1 MKLYCL
7 LKIPCLFGYI
17 CKKLLSI
24 FVNYLLKRFCK
35 LFCLPKSMLSFPLQ
49 VKKKLQ
55 FWREVRS
62 QSHRSLPQVWGD
74 TLTATLIKSQDLS
87 NEPTILQR
95 QEARWVLC
103 ILALLVKS
111 ENMRG
116 LSNCS
121 CLVKGIWDRNWS
133 RNREG
138 TRIIPSITDEW
149 ERQKCS

>member
-1 MKLYCL
+1 MKINCL
-7 LKIPCLFGYI
+7 LKVLCLLGDM

-24 FVNYLLKRFCK
+24 FVNYLLKRFLQIALSPK
-35 LFCLPKSMLSFPLQ
+35 VSAVLPTASE
-49 VKKKLQ
+49 KKIA
-55 FWREVRS
+55 VRS

-74 TLTATLIKSQDLS
+74 TPTATLIKSQDLS

-95 QEARWVLC
+95 QETRWVLC
-103 ILALLVKS
+103 ISALVVKS
-111 ENMRG
+111 EKMRG

-133 RNREG
+133 RDREG